1 MKNLILFHLESI
13 NNIFLYM
20 RKDSFKNLNKIM
32 GYSTVYTKYYSTATS
47 TFMVISDLLYGTT
60 KIFEDSTTLEGMY
73 SISPK
78 GESLFEELYK
88 KGYKTSSFYIG
99 KDVDFGRDIDSSQYL
114 NIMYPSC
121 VYYNPDD
128 EKDFETML
136 RNEIIS
142 SGLFSIH
149 VVDER
154 SHISEVCEQEKS
166 SYEFLEYRFEII
178 DKSIGTML
186 RVLEETKHLDDT
198 LIVFY
203 GDHGDELLY
212 HGLHEGLTHAFEPYS
227 SMISCPLIVYNP
239 TEKKTIVTDELISTI
254 NLKSL
259 ISHLLEDE
267 KESINNEF
275 VFSRNQ
281 FRAQGLRTN
290 WFNKSYCVVN
300 NQYMLIV
307 SSLGVEMY
315 VTNVDYSSD
324 FNLLNFFK
332 YKNGKIEYNEIFNY
346 MRGTHISNYLNE
358 HEITNIET
366 NFISLKNAL
375 ENELYDKYLSLG
387 KMNFSKI
394 RFSEW
399 HNKQIRILN
408 CRKVI
413 IFIKTIVKKILR
425 VNK

>member
-114 NIMYPSC
+114 KIMYPSC

-154 SHISEVCEQEKS
+154 SHISEVCKQEKS

-307 SSLGVEMY
+307 SSLGFEMY
-315 VTNVDYSSD
+315 VTNVDYSSN

-358 HEITNIET
+358 HEIANIET